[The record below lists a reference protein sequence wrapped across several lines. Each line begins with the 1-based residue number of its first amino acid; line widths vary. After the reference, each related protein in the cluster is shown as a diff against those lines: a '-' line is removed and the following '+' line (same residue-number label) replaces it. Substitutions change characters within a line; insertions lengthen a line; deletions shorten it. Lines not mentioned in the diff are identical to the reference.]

1 MARHSYIRMTKLN
14 DVCGRIDY
22 ISNPKRQ
29 EYLYATFSTV
39 KPEFWDLLSAQS
51 QMDFWKSNQKGKCT
65 EARELVIAL
74 PESFQ
79 EMDADEILKKFVEK
93 FRGEYG
99 MQCTAAL
106 HHNKTKNNLHIHLI
120 FSDRELLEKTEEKIA
135 TRNMF
140 YDENGRHVRTKKE
153 ILDEEGNIREGC
165 RIIKKGN
172 PYEIRF
178 FGPRKEEFKS
188 RKFLPEVKIMYTDL
202 INELVPDKNEKQK
215 VFDPKGPY
223 LPTKKIGKN
232 NPLEEQIRQDNALRE
247 KWNDTIDQVLI
258 AGGTIEEVT
267 EYKTKV
273 VTDRIAGS
281 VQEYG
286 YQPGLFADLLIR
298 AIEVLIQFLEF
309 LMGKQNRMER
319 EVPEEKEPVTETE
332 TAVAAEKRKPAAVDP
347 EKFAMAKITY
357 LNAKKL
363 HDDLSKTNKKI
374 YAITKTIESLEAQLK
389 EIPQNMF
396 NRKDRRALE
405 EKIGSEKEKLDKA
418 KAHMQTLPKMKGY
431 ASVKEAEAA
440 YRKAAG
446 IYRTLLRKAEGK
458 PQPKTKKPEERES
471 VLLQLAESKK
481 LLDEQ
486 EHKPKSGKKVL
497 AQER

>member
-1 MARHSYIRMTKLN
+1 MTKLN

-153 ILDEEGNIREGC
+153 ILDEEGNIRAGC

-188 RKFLPEVKIMYTDL
+188 RKFLPEVKDMYTDL

-223 LPTKKIGKN
+223 LPTKKI
-232 NPLEEQIRQDNALRE
+232 
-247 KWNDTIDQVLI
+247 
-258 AGGTIEEVT
+258 
-267 EYKTKV
+267 
-273 VTDRIAGS
+273 
-281 VQEYG
+281 
-286 YQPGLFADLLIR
+286 
-298 AIEVLIQFLEF
+298 
-309 LMGKQNRMER
+309 
-319 EVPEEKEPVTETE
+319 
-332 TAVAAEKRKPAAVDP
+332 
-347 EKFAMAKITY
+347 
-357 LNAKKL
+357 
-363 HDDLSKTNKKI
+363 
-374 YAITKTIESLEAQLK
+374 YAITKTIENLEAQLK
-389 EIPQNMF
+389 GASQNMF

-405 EKIGSEKEKLDKA
+405 EKIESEKEKLNKA
-418 KAHMQTLPKMKGY
+418 KTHLKMLPKMKGY
-431 ASVKEAEAA
+431 ASVKEAEEA

-446 IYRTLLRKAEGK
+446 IYHTLQRKAEGK
-458 PQPKTKKPEERES
+458 PMQKTKKPEKRES
-471 VLLQLAESKK
+471 VLLQMAESKK

-486 EHKPKSGKKVL
+486 ERKPKSDKKVR

>member
-1 MARHSYIRMTKLN
+1 MSRHSYIRMTKLN

-39 KPEFWDLLSAQS
+39 KPEFWDLMSAQS
-51 QMDFWKSNQKGKCT
+51 QMDFWKSNQKGVCT

-74 PESFQ
+74 PGSFQ
-79 EMDADEILKKFVEK
+79 ETDAEEILKKFVEK
-93 FRGEYG
+93 FRSEYG

-106 HHNKTKNNLHIHLI
+106 HHNKTKNNLHIHMI
-120 FSDRELLEKTEEKIA
+120 FSDRELLEKPEEKIA

-165 RIIKKGN
+165 RVIKKGN

-188 RKFLPEVKIMYTDL
+188 RKILPEVKHMYTDL

-232 NPLEEQIRQDNALRE
+232 NPLEEEIRYDNALRE
-247 KWNDTIDQVLI
+247 KWNDAIDQVLI

-273 VTDRIAGS
+273 VTDRIAES
-281 VQEYG
+281 VQEHG
-286 YQPGLFADLLIR
+286 YQPGLFAELLVK
-298 AIEVLIQFLEF
+298 AIEVLIEFLEF
-309 LMGKQNRMER
+309 LMGKQNQTER
-319 EVPEEKEPVTETE
+319 EMPEEEQPVIKAE
-332 TAVAAEKRKPAAVDP
+332 TAGPADKRKPTENM
-347 EKFAMAKITY
+347 EKFANAKIQY
-357 LNAKKL
+357 MNAKKL

-374 YAITKTIESLEAQLK
+374 YAVTKTIEKLEAQLK

-405 EKIGSEKEKLDKA
+405 VRIESEKEKLDKA
-418 KAHMQTLPKMKGY
+418 KAHLQMLPKMKGY
-431 ASVKEAEAA
+431 ASVKEAEAV

-446 IYRTLLRKAEGK
+446 VYHTLQRKAEGK
-458 PQPKTKKPEERES
+458 PRPKTKKPVERES
-471 VLLQLAESKK
+471 VLLHLAEVKK
-481 LLDEQ
+481 LLNEQ
-486 EHKPKSGKKVL
+486 EYKPKSDKKVR

>member
-1 MARHSYIRMTKLN
+1 MTKLN

-29 EYLYATFSTV
+29 EQLYATFSTV

-51 QMDFWKSNQKGKCT
+51 QMDFWKSNQKGTCT

-93 FRGEYG
+93 FCGEYG

-106 HHNKTKNNLHIHLI
+106 HHNKTKSNLHIHLI

-153 ILDEEGNIREGC
+153 IFDEDGNIREGC
-165 RIIKKGN
+165 RVIKKGN

-188 RKFLPEVKIMYTDL
+188 RKFLPEVKHMYTDL

-232 NPLEEQIRQDNALRE
+232 NPLEEEIRHDNALR
-247 KWNDTIDQVLI
+247 
-258 AGGTIEEVT
+258 
-267 EYKTKV
+267 
-273 VTDRIAGS
+273 
-281 VQEYG
+281 
-286 YQPGLFADLLIR
+286 
-298 AIEVLIQFLEF
+298 
-309 LMGKQNRMER
+309 
-319 EVPEEKEPVTETE
+319 
-332 TAVAAEKRKPAAVDP
+332 
-347 EKFAMAKITY
+347 
-357 LNAKKL
+357 
-363 HDDLSKTNKKI
+363 
-374 YAITKTIESLEAQLK
+374 
-389 EIPQNMF
+389 
-396 NRKDRRALE
+396 
-405 EKIGSEKEKLDKA
+405 
-418 KAHMQTLPKMKGY
+418 
-431 ASVKEAEAA
+431 
-440 YRKAAG
+440 
-446 IYRTLLRKAEGK
+446 
-458 PQPKTKKPEERES
+458 
-471 VLLQLAESKK
+471 
-481 LLDEQ
+481 
-486 EHKPKSGKKVL
+486 
-497 AQER
+497 